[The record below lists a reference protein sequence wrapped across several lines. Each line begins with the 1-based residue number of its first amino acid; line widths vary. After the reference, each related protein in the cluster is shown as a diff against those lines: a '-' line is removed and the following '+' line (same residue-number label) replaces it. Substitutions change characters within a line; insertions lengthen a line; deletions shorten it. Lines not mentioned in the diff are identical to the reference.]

1 MYSRVKILVRRFE
14 CLILNVAFVRDCA
27 SNVYMYARIQ
37 KKKALINTS
46 NVYMYARLQKRKHS

>member
-1 MYSRVKILVRRFE
+1 MYSRVKILARRFE
-14 CLILNVAFVRDCA
+14 HLILNVALVRDCA

-46 NVYMYARLQKRKHS
+46 INLVIQQL